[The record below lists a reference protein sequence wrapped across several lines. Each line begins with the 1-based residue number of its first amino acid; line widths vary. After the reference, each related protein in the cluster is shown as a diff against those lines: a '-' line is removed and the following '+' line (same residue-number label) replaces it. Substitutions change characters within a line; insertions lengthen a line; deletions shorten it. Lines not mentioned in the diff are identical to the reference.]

1 MGYSLLPVPLGPGT
15 PGQLPPLPA
24 ERSSWGRE
32 PAMRSQPRVWGPCRG
47 RGAGAWNAA
56 EGGRGGSRRSGQ
68 RPTPS
73 SAGTVVLSSS
83 VFSLQH
89 SRPPPP
95 PIALLG
101 PVIRSHAAP
110 WRPQRC
116 LRPPGS
122 SFVTHDC
129 SLRVRCSH
137 WRPYSYGL
145 SATGGSS
152 LLVASL
158 LPNSAHTMPTLKTL
172 HLEENP
178 GIQHHLLPP
187 PRRP

>member
-1 MGYSLLPVPLGPGT
+1 MGYSLSPVPLRPGT

-24 ERSSWGRE
+24 EQSSWGRE
-32 PAMRSQPRVWGPCRG
+32 LAMQSQPRAWGPCRG
-47 RGAGAWNAA
+47 RRAGAWSAA
-56 EGGRGGSRRSGQ
+56 EGGQGGSRRSG
-68 RPTPS
+68 RCPTPS

-89 SRPPPP
+89 SGLLAPSHSPSGPRNPVPRSVPETT
-95 PIALLG
+95 AL
-101 PVIRSHAAP
+101 PETP
-110 WRPQRC
+110 
-116 LRPPGS
+116 S
-122 SFVTHDC
+122 SSSVTHDC

-158 LPNSAHTMPTLKTL
+158 LPNSAHTTPTLKTL

-178 GIQHHLLPP
+178 GVQHHLLPP
-187 PRRP
+187 PCRP